1 MGKPGSTFSESW
13 HRIADLKV
21 SLRPTV
27 KGRRQVFRGEL
38 WHVLS
43 DSFNNTFFRLRPEAW
58 DFISRLRP
66 DRTVEAVWEE
76 ALQRNPDMAPGQED
90 VLQLLTQLY
99 YANLLYFKNPA
110 DSAMLFERYRKRR
123 QREIKS
129 KLLGI
134 MFMRFPLFDPDRIL
148 KKNLFLIKLIFG
160 IPGAFVWLAVVAA
173 AVKCAVE
180 QFDMVTRQAEGI
192 LSPDNL
198 FLLYVA
204 MVIVKTLHEL
214 GHAMACRRFGGEVHV
229 MGVMLL
235 IFTPLPYMDAT
246 SSWSFRNRWQRALV
260 GGAGMITEIFLA
272 GLATFVWANTGAGT
286 LHSLAYNVMFIAS
299 VSTLIFNGNPLL
311 RFDGY
316 YILSDLLDIPNLSTR
331 AIQHLRHIAEKYL
344 LGYRESTSPA
354 QSSRESFWLAVFGI
368 LSGIYRVIVFC
379 GIILFVADKFLL
391 AGMLMALLCIFAWGV
406 VPVFRLIQY
415 LASSPRLAKT
425 RLRAVS
431 VCIFISG
438 MIFFFMAL
446 FPMPNRFRAP
456 GLLEAVQYVRVVNH
470 APGYVKTMLVRSG
483 TLVEKGTALIEMT
496 DRELDIEIE
505 RANAQ
510 KKEARAL
517 QMRAMSRAVEDL
529 KPIKKRFETITAR
542 LADLARQKQEL
553 IVRARQAGVWVA
565 PPASELERKWLPKG
579 FVLGE
584 IVGSRN
590 FRFSSVVSQD
600 DAADL
605 FVDRIH
611 TAQVR
616 LYGQEGCDIAVEN
629 FEIVP
634 YQHDKLPSA
643 ALGWLG
649 GGEVAVSMSDD
660 TGLKTSEPFFLI
672 FADVKP
678 NPDVLFFHGRSGK
691 IRFSMDN
698 EPLVV
703 QWGRSIRQLL
713 QKRYHI

>member
-13 HRIADLKV
+13 HRIADLSV

-27 KGRRQVFRGEL
+27 RGRRQIFRGEL
-38 WHVLS
+38 WYVLY
-43 DSFNNTFFRLRPEAW
+43 DPFNNTFFRLRPEAW
-58 DFISRLRP
+58 DFVSRLRP
-66 DRTVEAVWEE
+66 DRTVEEVWEE
-76 ALQRNPDMAPGQED
+76 ALQRSPDMAPGQED

-99 YANLLYFKNPA
+99 YANLLYFKIPA
-110 DSAMLFERYRKRR
+110 DSAGFFERYRKRR
-123 QREIKS
+123 QREVQS
-129 KLLGI
+129 KLLSI

-148 KKNLFLIKLIFG
+148 KKNIFLIRHIFG
-160 IPGAFVWLAVVAA
+160 IPGAIVWLAVVLA
-173 AVKCAVE
+173 AVKCVIE
-180 QFDMVTRQAEGI
+180 QLDMVTQQAEGI
-192 LSPDNL
+192 LAPDNL
-198 FLLYVA
+198 FLLYLG
-204 MVIVKTLHEL
+204 MVIVKTLHEF

-260 GGAGMITEIFLA
+260 GAAGMIMEIFLA
-272 GLATFVWANTGAGT
+272 GLATFVWAGTGAGT
-286 LHSLAYNVMFIAS
+286 LHSLSYNVMFIAS
-299 VSTLIFNGNPLL
+299 VSTVIFNGNPLL

-354 QSSRESFWLAVFGI
+354 QSVRESFWLTVFGI
-368 LSGIYRVIVFC
+368 LSGIYRVIVFG

-391 AGMLMALLCIFAWGV
+391 AGMLMALFCIFAWGV
-406 VPVFRLIQY
+406 VPVFRLTQY

-425 RLRAVS
+425 RMRAVS
-431 VCIFISG
+431 VCLLIFWL
-438 MIFFFMAL
+438 IFFFLAL
-446 FPMPNRFRAP
+446 FPLPNRFRAP
-456 GLLEAVQYVRVVNH
+456 GLLEAVQYTRVVNH
-470 APGYVKTMLVRSG
+470 APGYVKTMLVHSG
-483 TLVEKGTALIEMT
+483 TRVEKGTALIEMT
-496 DRELDIEIE
+496 DRELDIEIDS
-505 RANAQ
+505 ANAQ

-529 KPIKKRFETITAR
+529 KPIQKRLETITAR

-565 PPASELERKWLPKG
+565 PPASELEGKWLPKG
-579 FVLGE
+579 FFLGE
-584 IVGSRN
+584 IVGSGD

-605 FVDRIH
+605 FVDRIRK
-611 TAQVR
+611 AQVR
-616 LYGQEGCDIAVEN
+616 LYGHEGVDIDVEK

-678 NPDVLFFHGRSGK
+678 NPDVLFLHGRSGK
-691 IRFSMDN
+691 IRFSMNN

>member
-160 IPGAFVWLAVVAA
+160 FPGAFVWLAVVAA

>member
-1 MGKPGSTFSESW
+1 MGKSVSTFSESW

-27 KGRRQVFRGEL
+27 RGRRQVFRGEL
-38 WHVLS
+38 WHVLY
-43 DSFNNTFFRLRPEAW
+43 DPFNNTFFRLRPEAW
-58 DFISRLRP
+58 DFVSRLRP
-66 DRTVEAVWEE
+66 DRTVEAIWEE
-76 ALQRNPDMAPGQED
+76 ALERNPDIAPGQED

-99 YANLLYFKNPA
+99 YANLLYFKIPA
-110 DSAMLFERYRKRR
+110 DSARLFERYRKRR

-129 KLLGI
+129 KLLSV

-148 KKNLFLIKLIFG
+148 KKNIFLIKQVFG
-160 IPGAFVWLAVVAA
+160 VLGAIVWLAVVASA
-173 AVKCAVE
+173 IKCVVE
-180 QFDMVTRQAEGI
+180 QFHMVSSQAEGI
-192 LSPDNL
+192 LAPDNL
-198 FLLYVA
+198 FLLYA
-204 MVIVKTLHEL
+204 GMVIVKSLHEI

-229 MGVMLL
+229 LGVMLL

-246 SSWSFRNRWQRALV
+246 SSWSFRNRWHRALV
-260 GGAGMITEIFLA
+260 GSAGMLTEIFLA
-272 GLATFVWANTGAGT
+272 GIATFVWANTGAGN

-299 VSTLIFNGNPLL
+299 VSTVIFNGNPLL

-331 AIQHLRHIAEKYL
+331 AGQHLRHIAERYL

-354 QSSRESFWLAVFGI
+354 ASTKESVWLTVFGI
-368 LSGIYRVIVFC
+368 LSGIYRVIVFG

-391 AGMLMALLCIFAWGV
+391 AGMLMALMCIFAWGV
-406 VPVFRLIQY
+406 VPVFRLMQY

-431 VCIFISG
+431 VSLLIFSV
-438 MIFFFMAL
+438 IFFFMAL

-456 GLLEAVQYVRVVNH
+456 GFLEAVEYVRVVNH
-470 APGYVKTMLVRSG
+470 APGYVKTVLVHSG
-483 TLVEKGTALIEMT
+483 TRVEKGTALIEMT
-496 DRELDIEIE
+496 DRELDFQING
-505 RANAQ
+505 ANAQ
-510 KKEARAL
+510 RKEARAL
-517 QMRAMSRAVEDL
+517 QMRAMSQAVEDL
-529 KPIKKRFETITAR
+529 KPIRKRLDTITVE

-553 IVRARQAGVWVA
+553 IVRAREAGVWVA
-565 PPASELERKWLPKG
+565 PPASELEGKWLPKG
-579 FVLGE
+579 FMLGE
-584 IVGSRN
+584 IVGGSG

-605 FVDRIH
+605 FVDRIRK
-611 TAQVR
+611 AQVR
-616 LYGQEGCDIAVEN
+616 LYGQEGNDIEVEK

-643 ALGWLG
+643 ALGWMG

-660 TGLKTSEPFFLI
+660 TGLNTSEPFFLI
-672 FADVKP
+672 FADVKF
-678 NPDVLFFHGRSGK
+678 NPDVVFFHGRSGK
-691 IRFSMDN
+691 IRFSMNN